1 MVAMIIFT
9 TLFFIFFNKSIYATE
24 IDDIHWTQKIFRIDE
39 QHIKKNTEK
48 ECLPYNK
55 NNNEIITKDLNLT
68 KEICQSQIREK
79 K

>member
-9 TLFFIFFNKSIYATE
+9 TLFFIFFNKSIYAAE

-39 QHIKKNTEK
+39 QHKKNIDN

-55 NNNEIITKDLNLT
+55 NNEIITKDLNLT

>member
-24 IDDIHWTQKIFRIDE
+24 IDDIHWTQKIFRKDE
-39 QHIKKNTEK
+39 QHIKKNIDD

-55 NNNEIITKDLNLT
+55 NNNEIITKDSNLI
-68 KEICQSQIREK
+68 KEICQSQFREK

>member
-1 MVAMIIFT
+1 MGAMMIFT
-9 TLFFIFFNKSIYATE
+9 TLFLFFFNKSIYATE
-24 IDDIHWTQKIFRIDE
+24 IDDIHWTQKIFRKDE
-39 QHIKKNTEK
+39 QHIKTNIDD

-68 KEICQSQIREK
+68 KEICQSPIREK

>member
-39 QHIKKNTEK
+39 QQKKNIDD